1 MVFAYSLF
9 LDATMSRMQRLP
21 DCPKASFVRKD
32 RRASI
37 ASQICADMVVD
48 SMPLQYVNCEPGSVY
63 SYSNSNYFA
72 LGIVVEVV
80 SAQTVA

>member
-48 SMPLQYVNCEPGSVY
+48 SMPLQ
-63 SYSNSNYFA
+63 
-72 LGIVVEVV
+72 
-80 SAQTVA
+80 